1 VGERHICPIAWVAA
15 SSDLQR
21 VVAETNGCM
30 RRIRIGSGGT
40 TSVVE
45 MTDNPTLSTIER
57 LELAADSGTGV
68 TFVGA
73 SMAAEAG
80 PVQVSW
86 SEIHDDARAVGAA
99 LQARGLVP
107 GDHVAILGP
116 TSRELI
122 TIVRGCWMAGLASM
136 VLPLPMRMG
145 SLDVFI
151 DSTRGRILHG
161 DAKLLLIDELLADFY
176 SPAEGDPPI
185 LPMKAVMPGATNVP
199 TGDALEI
206 PAHDPER
213 LVILQYTSGST
224 SEPKGVMIPD
234 RVLSANIDA
243 CAEAAELNSDDA
255 MVSWLPLYHDMG
267 LVGFLALP
275 MTKGVD
281 LVQAAPQD
289 FLAHPGNWM
298 QWLSDYRATATAGPN
313 FSWVLATRALKR
325 MKDLDLSHLTV
336 ALSGAEPVD
345 PKAVDAFVAEASR
358 FGFTAGGMFPAFGMA
373 EVAIGGTF
381 PPRRRGLVTDTVDRI
396 VLETQ
401 RVAKPVEIHDEDELG
416 LTARQLPLLGKPV
429 PGLEMKVVDPET
441 FEELPE
447 RHVGE
452 LLLRGTSVTPG
463 YYKRP
468 DATAALFHDGWLLT
482 GDLAYVLDGE
492 LVLCGRI
499 KDVIIVGGRNVFP
512 EDIERAVGPLD
523 GVRAGNV
530 IAFGMEGYK
539 GKESVVV
546 VAEVRVSDTSGGLEE
561 IRERIHHR
569 TLEVCGLP
577 PRDVMLVTPGTLP
590 KTSSGKL
597 QRAKCRDEYLN
608 EELALI
614 E

>member
-1 VGERHICPIAWVAA
+1 M
-15 SSDLQR
+15 SDTQSL
-21 VVAETNGCM
+21 T
-30 RRIRIGSGGT
+30 
-40 TSVVE
+40 
-45 MTDNPTLSTIER
+45 TIER

-68 TFVGA
+68 TFVGS
-73 SMAAEAG
+73 SMATDDV
-80 PVQVSW
+80 PTQVSW
-86 SEIHDDARAVGAA
+86 RQIHDDARAVGAA

-116 TSRELI
+116 TSRDLM
-122 TIVRGCWMAGLASM
+122 TIIRGCWMAGLASM

-145 SLDVFI
+145 SLEVFV
-151 DSTRGRILHG
+151 DSTRGRIHHG
-161 DAKLLLIDELLADFY
+161 DAALLLIDDLLADFY
-176 SPAEGDPPI
+176 VAGADDPPI
-185 LPMKAVMPGATNVP
+185 LPMRAVMPGAPNVP

-206 PAHDPER
+206 PPHDPER

-243 CAEAAELNSDDA
+243 CAEAAELTSDDA

-289 FLAHPGNWM
+289 FLARPGNWM

-325 MKDLDLSHLTV
+325 MEGLDLSRLTV

-345 PKAVDAFVAEASR
+345 PAAVDAFVAEASR
-358 FGFTAGGMFPAFGMA
+358 FGFTPGGMFPAFGMA

-381 PPRRRGLVTDTVDRI
+381 PPRRRGLVTDTVDRV

-401 RVAKPVEIHDEDELG
+401 RVAKPVEIHDPDELG
-416 LTARQLPLLGKPV
+416 LTARKLPLLGKPV

-441 FEELPE
+441 YEELPE

-468 DATAALFHDGWLLT
+468 DATAALFRDGWLCT
-482 GDLAYVLDGE
+482 GDLAYILDEE

-546 VAEVRVSDTSGGLEE
+546 VAEVRVSDTSGGLDE

-608 EELALI
+608 EELSLADGP
-614 E
+614 

>member
-1 VGERHICPIAWVAA
+1 
-15 SSDLQR
+15 
-21 VVAETNGCM
+21 
-30 RRIRIGSGGT
+30 
-40 TSVVE
+40 
-45 MTDNPTLSTIER
+45 MTDNAPLSTIDR
-57 LELAADSGTGV
+57 LERAADSDAGV
-68 TFVGA
+68 RFVGA
-73 SMAAEAG
+73 SVMGDDG
-80 PVQVSW
+80 PALVSW
-86 SEIHDDARAVGAA
+86 REIHDDARAVAAA

-107 GDHVAILGP
+107 GDHVAVLGP
-116 TSRELI
+116 TSRNLM
-122 TIVRGCWMAGLASM
+122 TIIRGCWLAGVASM

-145 SLDVFI
+145 SLEVFI
-151 DSTRGRILHG
+151 ESTRARIRHG
-161 DAKLLLIDELLADFY
+161 EAKLVLIDDLLADFY
-176 SPAEGDPPI
+176 QAAEDDPPL
-185 LPMKAVMPGATNVP
+185 LPMASVMPGAPNVP
-199 TGDALEI
+199 SGDRLEI
-206 PAHDPER
+206 PPHDPER

-243 CAEAAELNSDDA
+243 CCEAAELGEGET

-298 QWLSDYRATATAGPN
+298 QWLSDYGGTATAGPN

-325 MKDLDLSHLTV
+325 MKELDLSTLTL

-358 FGFTAGGMFPAFGMA
+358 FGFRAGSVFPAFGMA
-373 EVAIGGTF
+373 EVAIGGSF
-381 PPRRRGLVTDTVDRI
+381 PPRGRGLVTDTVDRI

-401 RVAKPVEIHDEDELG
+401 RVAKPVEIQDPDELG
-416 LTARQLPLLGKPV
+416 ITARQLPLLGTAV
-429 PGLEMKVVDPET
+429 PGLEMMVVDPET
-441 FEELPE
+441 YEPVPE

-468 DATAALFHDGWLLT
+468 DATAALFRDGWLCT
-482 GDLAYVLDGE
+482 GDLAYLLDGE

-546 VAEVRVSDTSGGLEE
+546 VAEVRVSDTSGDFGA
-561 IRERIHHR
+561 IRDRIHHR

-577 PRDVMLVTPGTLP
+577 PRDVMLVSPGTLP

-597 QRAKCRDEYLN
+597 QRAKCRDEYLE
-608 EELALI
+608 EELALVD
-614 E
+614 EP

>member
-1 VGERHICPIAWVAA
+1 
-15 SSDLQR
+15 
-21 VVAETNGCM
+21 
-30 RRIRIGSGGT
+30 
-40 TSVVE
+40 
-45 MTDNPTLSTIER
+45 MTRPDSTIAR
-57 LELAADSGTGV
+57 LERAADSGTGV
-68 TFVGA
+68 RFVGHSVAGPDGPTFV
-73 SMAAEAG
+73 SWRQLHDEAR
-80 PVQVSW
+80 S
-86 SEIHDDARAVGAA
+86 VGAA
-99 LQARGLVP
+99 LQAMGLLP
-107 GDHVAILGP
+107 GDHVAVLGP
-116 TSRELI
+116 TSRELM
-122 TIVRGCWMAGLASM
+122 TIVRGCWMAGIASM

-145 SLDVFI
+145 SLETFVE
-151 DSTRGRILHG
+151 STRARILHG
-161 DAKLLLIDELLADFY
+161 DAKLVLIDDLLADFY
-176 SPAEGDPPI
+176 EAAEGDPPI
-185 LPMKAVMPGATNVP
+185 RSMRSVLPGAPGVP
-199 TGDALEI
+199 GSDALEL
-206 PAHDPER
+206 PPDDPDR

-243 CAEAAELNSDDA
+243 CCEAGEMGVGEV

-289 FLAHPGNWM
+289 FLGHPGNWM
-298 QWLSDYRATATAGPN
+298 QWISDHGGTATAGPN

-325 MKDLDLSHLTV
+325 MRELDLSSLTL

-345 PKAVDAFVAEASR
+345 PRAVEAFVAEAER
-358 FGFTAGGMFPAFGMA
+358 FGFAAGGVFPAFGMA
-373 EVAIGGTF
+373 EVAIGGAF
-381 PPRRRGLVTDTVDRI
+381 PPRGRGLVTDAVDRV
-396 VLETQ
+396 VLETEA
-401 RVAKPVEIHDEDELG
+401 VAKPVEIEDPDDL
-416 LTARQLPLLGKPV
+416 AVRIRRLPLLGTAV
-429 PGLEMKVVDPET
+429 PGLEMRVVDPET

-468 DATAALFHDGWLLT
+468 DATAALFRDGWLCT
-482 GDLAYVLDGE
+482 GDLAYLLDGE

-512 EDIERAVGPLD
+512 EDIERAVGVLD

-546 VAEVRVSDTSGGLEE
+546 VAEVRVSETSGGHDE

-577 PRDVMLVTPGTLP
+577 PRDVMLVEPGTLP

-597 QRAKCRDEYLN
+597 QRAKCRDEYLA
-608 EELALI
+608 ETLSLI
-614 E
+614 DA

>member
-1 VGERHICPIAWVAA
+1 VIDSLSRASVAGM
-15 SSDLQR
+15 SD
-21 VVAETNGCM
+21 E
-30 RRIRIGSGGT
+30 
-40 TSVVE
+40 
-45 MTDNPTLSTIER
+45 LSTIVR
-57 LELAADSGTGV
+57 LERAADTDTTV

-73 SMAAEAG
+73 SMTDDG
-80 PVQVSW
+80 PIEVSW
-86 SEIHDDARAVGAA
+86 REIHDDARAVGAA

-116 TSRELI
+116 TSRDLM

-145 SLDVFI
+145 SLEVFI
-151 DSTRGRILHG
+151 DSTRARIRHG
-161 DAKLLLIDELLADFY
+161 DAKLVLIDDQLAAFY
-176 SPAEGDPPI
+176 TAVEGDPPT
-185 LPMKAVMPGATNVP
+185 LPMKSVMPGAANVP
-199 TGDALEI
+199 GGDALEI
-206 PAHDPER
+206 PPHDPER

-243 CAEAAELNSDDA
+243 CATAAELTPDDDV

-289 FLAHPGNWM
+289 FLARPGNWM

-325 MKDLDLSHLTV
+325 MDGLDLSRLTV

-345 PKAVDAFVAEASR
+345 PAAVDAFVAEASR

-381 PPRRRGLVTDTVDRI
+381 PPRHRGLVTDTVDRI

-401 RVAKPVEIHDEDELG
+401 RVAKPVEIQDPDELG

-468 DATAALFHDGWLLT
+468 DATAALFREGWLCT
-482 GDLAYVLDGE
+482 GDLAYLLDGE

-512 EDIERAVGPLD
+512 EDIERSVGTLD

-546 VAEVRVSDTSGGLEE
+546 VAEVRLTDTSGGLDDV
-561 IRERIHHR
+561 REAIHHR

-577 PRDVMLVTPGTLP
+577 PRDVMLVDPGTLP

-608 EELALI
+608 EELALVD
-614 E
+614 